1 MAGESRTPPR
11 KSGLGFRVPRDD
23 AHERLLDPLEQ
34 LDPKPKFTANI
45 SIIQFIRLVVI
56 PLAIT
61 DTVLIGVYCN
71 GHAGW
76 AVFFGSWTL
85 SLILWSAFQVIRGVS
100 KSSQRF
106 EFQIGQF
113 ACWCGRINSSGITTR
128 QQRPYPVMFAD
139 FVFCVLFIIL
149 SVVAFETDI
158 WSYNWYWDERSVQ
171 IGAISITLT
180 ALQFAVSVLNFFSL
194 CRKSRIMIFATEHE
208 ERAESVLGVGEIYT
222 DDQSEPRTS
231 VASLV

>member
-1 MAGESRTPPR
+1 MAAESRTPPR
-11 KSGLGFRVPRDD
+11 KSGLGFRAPRDD

-34 LDPKPKFTANI
+34 LDPKPKVTANI
-45 SIIQFIRLVVI
+45 SIIQLIRLAVI

-61 DTVLIGVYCN
+61 DCVLIGVYCN

-85 SLILWSAFQVIRGVS
+85 SLILWSAFQVIRGTA
-100 KSSQRF
+100 KSQRF
-106 EFQIGQF
+106 EFQIGHF

-158 WSYNWYWDERSVQ
+158 WSDYWYYDERSIQV
-171 IGAISITLT
+171 GALSITLT
-180 ALQFAVSVLNFFSL
+180 
-194 CRKSRIMIFATEHE
+194 
-208 ERAESVLGVGEIYT
+208 
-222 DDQSEPRTS
+222 
-231 VASLV
+231 

>member
-180 ALQFAVSVLNFFSL
+180 
-194 CRKSRIMIFATEHE
+194 
-208 ERAESVLGVGEIYT
+208 
-222 DDQSEPRTS
+222 
-231 VASLV
+231 